1 MLGFAWDA
9 YKPTDLASAEAQ
21 AIEWDVV
28 VIGAGMGGGF
38 AGLSLAQGG
47 KKVLF
52 LERGRAPASSRG
64 RTPGR
69 IARLMSDQHRAE
81 ALRQRGR
88 WDKRVAVM
96 VDGKRA
102 TVQVPLGNGPGGS
115 SAVYGAAVE
124 RYMRQDFT
132 GEHGANAMPG
142 VLPNTWP
149 VGYDTFLSSY
159 RAAEAILRPSG
170 TRDPCDADD
179 DARLMPPPALS
190 ERDEW
195 LAERFNAAGLPAY
208 RVHVAVDYLPG
219 CTECLGELCPRM
231 CKSDGASRGVIPA
244 LVAHGAMIALDCEV
258 DRLEMDGP
266 RVAGV
271 RARQNGRDV
280 MVRATTVI
288 LAAGAYIS
296 PLVLLRSAGPDHP
309 KGVGNHHDL
318 VGRGVMFH
326 VDQMFAVWAPRHLS
340 TSGPVKTFASKQ
352 LYVENGK
359 RIGSLQALSGVV
371 EAGHIEEYLRNM
383 LPVLPLAV
391 FNLGVRF
398 GCRMVAMIAARV
410 FAGAVL
416 FSTKTEDFA
425 YAENRV
431 LPDAQSPSGFVV
443 QYTFPAELAERAQAI
458 RLAATRK
465 LRAAGVRVFFLSR
478 MRNLNFGHA
487 AGTCRMGTTPD
498 QGVVDASGRV
508 WGTDNLYIADASVL
522 PTSAAINPSLTVA
535 ACALRTADTI
545 LRAETGDR
553 C

>member
-1 MLGFAWDA
+1 
-9 YKPTDLASAEAQ
+9 
-21 AIEWDVV
+21 
-28 VIGAGMGGGF
+28 
-38 AGLSLAQGG
+38 
-47 KKVLF
+47 
-52 LERGRAPASSRG
+52 
-64 RTPGR
+64 
-69 IARLMSDQHRAE
+69 
-81 ALRQRGR
+81 
-88 WDKRVAVM
+88 
-96 VDGKRA
+96 
-102 TVQVPLGNGPGGS
+102 
-115 SAVYGAAVE
+115 
-124 RYMRQDFT
+124 
-132 GEHGANAMPG
+132 
-142 VLPNTWP
+142 
-149 VGYDTFLSSY
+149 
-159 RAAEAILRPSG
+159 
-170 TRDPCDADD
+170 
-179 DARLMPPPALS
+179 
-190 ERDEW
+190 
-195 LAERFNAAGLPAY
+195 
-208 RVHVAVDYLPG
+208 
-219 CTECLGELCPRM
+219 
-231 CKSDGASRGVIPA
+231 
-244 LVAHGAMIALDCEV
+244 
-258 DRLEMDGP
+258 
-266 RVAGV
+266 
-271 RARQNGRDV
+271 
-280 MVRATTVI
+280 
-288 LAAGAYIS
+288 
-296 PLVLLRSAGPDHP
+296 
-309 KGVGNHHDL
+309 
-318 VGRGVMFH
+318 
-326 VDQMFAVWAPRHLS
+326 
-340 TSGPVKTFASKQ
+340 
-352 LYVENGK
+352 
-359 RIGSLQALSGVV
+359 
-371 EAGHIEEYLRNM
+371 M